1 MPFNTSSLLS
11 LLVSLV
17 LFCLPVFFCV
27 VFFRFNVFFTL
38 LFFGITYTYSASS
51 FLLPVL
57 SYLSPPLS
65 SFLISPF
72 LPPSFPHIPP
82 SSLPLPSYSPY
93 PPLPFFSLSSYPP
106 FYHMPP
112 FPYIPL
118 SSLPLPLLICPLPL
132 ISHPPTVLSPPLPP
146 SPILPQYKTSN
157 TSKQSW
163 TELQPSPASQSQAT
177 SVSL

>member
-1 MPFNTSSLLS
+1 MPFNTSSLLP

-27 VFFRFNVFFTL
+27 VFFRFNAFL
-38 LFFGITYTYSASS
+38 LFCFSASLILIQLLPSS
-51 FLLPVL
+51 FLFSRIYPLL
-57 SYLSPPLS
+57 FPLS
-65 SFLISPF
+65 L
-72 LPPSFPHIPP
+72 
-82 SSLPLPSYSPY
+82 Y
-93 PPLPFFSLSSYPP
+93 
-106 FYHMPP
+106 
-112 FPYIPL
+112 PL
-118 SSLPLPLLICPLPL
+118 SSLPPLLISLPLLSPFLHFHPILPFHSSPFPHILPSIISPLPLHPPFLSSPPLLICPLPL